1 MPVSFVCVY
10 SNDTCL
16 SECTVCV
23 FRIIDF
29 YCYILSP
36 YLHFIII
43 LIFLH
48 SVVLDFQPKLIRNID
63 IVVDLNLV
71 FTKELHRKLHLSNS
85 NLLKR
90 TGHVTHQKV

>member
-1 MPVSFVCVY
+1 
-10 SNDTCL
+10 
-16 SECTVCV
+16 
-23 FRIIDF
+23 
-29 YCYILSP
+29 
-36 YLHFIII
+36 
-43 LIFLH
+43 LH